1 MTDLLADV
9 RYALRSL
16 IKNPGF
22 AAVAVLTLALG
33 IGANSAIFSVVN
45 AVVLRPLAYDEPAE
59 LVAIATQFPTLG
71 FDEFWVSPPEY
82 LELKERNRVFESIG
96 GYRSGQSSVGGM
108 ERPVRVTS
116 ATATADLFTTL
127 GVPARMGRTY
137 TAEEDLPNAE
147 PVVVVSHELWQ
158 TALGADP
165 AIIGRTIEVN
175 GQQRQVVG
183 VMPPG
188 FDVQDEG
195 IQLYLPSGI
204 DPAQR
209 TNGRG
214 SHFLNLIGRLRQGA
228 TMAAANGDIERML
241 AEWTTLNPG
250 THVPGPDNHR
260 VIIEPLQDDLVGSVR
275 PALLLLLGAVGFVLL
290 IACANVG
297 NLLLARAESRGREI
311 AVRTALGAGSG
322 RLLRQFV
329 TESVVLALIG
339 GAAGLVLGWVG
350 VRTLL
355 AVSPDS
361 IPRSSEIGIDGAVLV
376 FTLAVSL
383 VTGLLFGLAPAL
395 HVSPRHVNRALR
407 EGGHRTTASA
417 GRQHLRRLLVVS
429 EVALAVVLVIGSG
442 LMLRSFA
449 ALQRV
454 DPGFDA
460 ENILTFGLF
469 LPPAT
474 YPDAQSQTSFY
485 DRLLSQLRT
494 APSVSAVAAMSGL
507 PPRRDVNANDMEI
520 EGFQPTEDGP
530 AQNVDYWQFVTTDY
544 LETMRIPLIAG
555 RGFTIADVDSAA
567 PEAVI
572 NETLAR
578 VFYPDVDPIGRRLRP
593 GFGSPPWFTIVGIA
607 KDVKQGGLE
616 ESTGTEMYVHMPQSG
631 AAVGFVPRQ
640 MNVVVRTAGDPML
653 LANAARAAVA
663 QLDPSLPVSELR
675 PMDEVLSTSVA
686 RPRFLALLLFTF
698 AAVALTLAA
707 VGTYGVMAY
716 SVAERRQ
723 EIGIRMALGAQGA
736 MVLRMV
742 LAQGALVA
750 GVGALIGVG
759 GAYALT
765 QYMQSLLFGISP
777 TDVMTFLAA
786 PAVLAAVALVACFIP
801 AWRATRVDP
810 VRVLR
815 QE

>member
-1 MTDLLADV
+1 MTDLFADV

-16 IKNPGF
+16 FKNAGF

-45 AVVLRPLAYDEPAE
+45 AVVLRPLPYAEPDA
-59 LVAIATQFPTLG
+59 LVSIATQFPTLG

-82 LELKERNRVFESIG
+82 LELKERSRVFAEIG

-127 GVPARMGRTY
+127 GVPARLGRTY
-137 TAEEDLPNAE
+137 TAEEDLPGAE
-147 PVVVVSHELWQ
+147 PVVVLSHELWQ
-158 TALGADP
+158 GAFGGDPSLIGKTA
-165 AIIGRTIEVN
+165 EVN
-175 GQQRQVVG
+175 GQQRRVVG

-195 IQLYLPSGI
+195 IQLYVPAGI

-214 SHFLNLIGRLRQGA
+214 SHFLNLIGRMRPGA
-228 TMAAANGDIERML
+228 AMAAAQGDVDRML
-241 AEWTTLNPG
+241 AEWPELNPG
-250 THVPGPDNHR
+250 THAPSPDNHR
-260 VIIEPLQDDLVGSVR
+260 VTIEPLQDDLVGGVR
-275 PALLLLLGAVGFVLL
+275 TALMLLLGAVGFVLL

-322 RLLRQFV
+322 RLMRQFV

-339 GAAGLVLGWVG
+339 GAAGLVLGWIG

-361 IPRSSEIGIDGAVLV
+361 IPRSSEIGIDGAVLL
-376 FTLAVSL
+376 FTLAVSI

-407 EGGHRTTASA
+407 EGGQRTTANA
-417 GRQHLRRLLVVS
+417 GRLQLRRLLVVS

-454 DPGFDA
+454 DPGFDP
-460 ENILTFGLF
+460 ENMLTFGLF

-474 YPDAQSQTSFY
+474 YPDARSQTAFL
-485 DRLLSQLRT
+485 DRLLDQLRSAPGVT
-494 APSVSAVAAMSGL
+494 AAAAMSGL
-507 PPRRDVNANDMEI
+507 PPRRDVNANDMEF
-520 EGFQPTEDGP
+520 EGIAPTQDGP

-544 LETMRIPLIAG
+544 LETMQIPLVAG
-555 RGFTIADVDSAA
+555 RGFTLADVDSAA
-567 PEAVI
+567 PEAVV

-593 GFGSPPWFTIVGIA
+593 GFGNQPWFTIVGIA
-607 KDVKQGGLE
+607 KDVKQGGLD
-616 ESTGTEMYVHMPQSG
+616 ESTGTEMYFHVPQ
-631 AAVGFVPRQ
+631 AAALGQVPRQ
-640 MNVVVRTAGDPML
+640 MNLVLRASGDP
-653 LANAARAAVA
+653 LALAGTARAAVG

-675 PMDEVLSTSVA
+675 PMDAVLSTSVA
-686 RPRFLALLLFTF
+686 RPRFLAMLLFTF

-723 EIGIRMALGAQGA
+723 EIGIRMALGAQGP

-742 LAQGALVA
+742 LGQGALVA

-765 QYMQSLLFGISP
+765 QYMRSLLFGISP
-777 TDVMTFLAA
+777 TDVLTFVLA
-786 PAVLAAVALVACFIP
+786 PAVLTSVALVACFIP
-801 AWRATRVDP
+801 AWRATHVDP